1 MPQANELR
9 LFVSSTFRDMQGERE
24 YLVKKIFPEIRG
36 LCRRRGVVFTE
47 IDLRWGLT
55 EEEGALGRVIR
66 TCLEEV
72 DKCRPYFVGI
82 IGDRYGW
89 VPEYYEV
96 MMDPDLVAR
105 YPWVEEAVLEGTS
118 VTEMEFTHGVF
129 SKDHDPNENR
139 AAFFY
144 HRKSDPSVS
153 DADEKLGQLIERIKG
168 SELPLR
174 EFSSLEEVGQQ
185 VRDDLVAMIDRYWP
199 ESDAPSELE
208 LERRSHAAFA
218 ASRRRAYILN
228 PLLLKE
234 FRAWMEEGST
244 PLVVRGA
251 SGLGKSSLMAYLG
264 DDLRRKFPDRVVVE
278 HYVGASEMSGT
289 ARATMLHLMREIA
302 DLLDLEKEI
311 PTDPEEV
318 EEGFRD
324 WLFELE
330 KRGEADGLPPVIFI
344 DALNQL
350 GDRDRSLRWLPRM
363 IPSGVRL
370 AISTTPGEEEDEL
383 LDRGWQSLEVLPIE
397 EPGPRKSIVVRYLGE
412 FHKGISSDQLES
424 LAHDPKG
431 TSPLYLRLVA
441 EELRLHGEHE
451 TLADE
456 IARYTSAESI
466 DDVFQLVLD
475 RLENDYGRE
484 EVADLLGLIFL
495 ARSGL
500 TESELTEMLSRGRLH
515 LSHMLFA
522 LDYHLIRKEG
532 VLDFFHDY
540 LRRGV
545 ERRYMGD
552 AAWSRELRLR
562 IADHFQE
569 VVETEYHPGEP
580 LPVRLAQ
587 EICHQLREADA
598 KERLASQLATLPI
611 FTSLSQNDGEYDLL
625 SYWRSCASDEE
636 MVERYDRELKRL
648 RNAGSDVEEVVDAM
662 EKIGGFY
669 LVASRFDPAV
679 PLLRKVYRYRRLKS
693 GPNSLAAAT
702 GMEHLATTLYH
713 VGKFPEAEEL
723 WEEALKITE
732 KEYGKGDPSLCPL
745 LDSLGAVSYKRGNVD
760 RFEEYSRRS
769 LEVCEAAYGRE
780 HPQSI
785 DRLLNLGEVHIV
797 RKMYGQAISILED
810 VVRIGEQTYG
820 SDHPKVAKYLG
831 ELGYAL
837 SLGKQYEE
845 ATERLQRADTILSE
859 RVGEHVSM
867 ARVRELLGH
876 VSIWT
881 EKPSRAEHF
890 YKDSYQVRMSLQG
903 DLHPD
908 TLATRNL
915 IASALRR
922 QKKYD
927 ESEEILREVIPLEIE
942 LLGAD
947 HPRTHQAIRGLA
959 LLLDEDGREDEAAEW
974 WRVLKESTRQ

>member
-72 DKCRPYFVGI
+72 DKCRPYFIGI

-105 YPWVEEAVLEGTS
+105 YPWVEEAVLEGRS

-144 HRKSDPSVS
+144 HREPGSSGS
-153 DADEKLGQLIERIKG
+153 ESDEKLLQLIERIEV
-168 SELPLR
+168 SSLPLR
-174 EFSSLEEVGQQ
+174 RFSSLEEIGQQ
-185 VRDDLVAMIDRYWP
+185 VRDDLVAMINQYWP

-208 LERRSHAAFA
+208 IERRNHAAFA

-228 PLLLKE
+228 PTLLKE
-234 FRAWMEEGST
+234 FKLWIEESST

-251 SGLGKSSLMAYLG
+251 SGLGKSSLMAYLAE
-264 DDLRRKFPDRVVVE
+264 DLRRRDPERLVVE

-289 ARATMLHLMREIA
+289 ARATMLHVMREIA
-302 DLLDLEKEI
+302 ELLDLKKEI
-311 PTDPEEV
+311 PTNPEEV
-318 EEGFRD
+318 EEAFRD

-330 KRGEADGLPPVIFI
+330 KRGAELGAPPVVLI
-344 DALNQL
+344 DAVNQL

-370 AISTTPGEEEDEL
+370 VISTTPGEEENEL
-383 LDRGWQSLEVLPIE
+383 LERGWQSLEVSPIV
-397 EPGPRKSIVVRYLGE
+397 EPGVRKSIVVRYLGE

-431 TSPLYLRLVA
+431 SSPLYLRLVA

-456 IARYTSAESI
+456 INRYTGAETI
-466 DDVFQLVLD
+466 DNVFQLVLE

-484 EVADLLGLIFL
+484 EVANLLGLIFL
-495 ARSGL
+495 ARGGL

-545 ERRYMGD
+545 ELRYMGD
-552 AAWSRELRLR
+552 AEWSRGLRLQ
-562 IADHFQE
+562 IADHFQGI
-569 VVETEYHPGEP
+569 VEAEYALGELVP
-580 LPVRLAQ
+580 IRLAQ
-587 EICHQLREADA
+587 EICHQLREAEA
-598 KERLASQLATLPI
+598 KERLASQLASLPI
-611 FTSLSQNDGEYDLL
+611 FTSLLQNDGEYDLL
-625 SYWRSCASDEE
+625 SYWRSCASDDE
-636 MVERYDRELKRL
+636 MVERYDRELTRL
-648 RNAGSDVEEVVDAM
+648 RDAGTDLEDVVDAM
-662 EKIGGFY
+662 EKIGQFY
-669 LVASRFDPAV
+669 LLASHFEPAV
-679 PLLRKVYRYRRLKS
+679 PLLERVYRYRRFRNGAETLTT
-693 GPNSLAAAT
+693 AAS
-702 GMEHLATTLYH
+702 MDHLANALYH
-713 VGKFPEAEEL
+713 LGRFDEAEEL
-723 WEEALKITE
+723 WKEALGVTE
-732 KEYGKGDPSLCPL
+732 RESGEEDPSLCPL
-745 LDSLGAVSYKRGNVD
+745 LNSLGAASYQRGSVD
-760 RFEEYSRRS
+760 EFERFSRRS
-769 LEVCEAAYGRE
+769 LEICEASYGRE
-780 HPQSI
+780 HPESI
-785 DRLLNLGEVHIV
+785 DRLLNLGEVFIV
-797 RKMYGQAISILED
+797 KQMYHQAVSILED
-810 VVRIGEQTYG
+810 VVRVGEQTFG
-820 SDHPKVAKYLG
+820 KDHPKVASFLG

-837 SLGKQYEE
+837 ALGKKFEE
-845 ATERLQRADTILSE
+845 ATQRLQRADTILSE

-881 EKPSRAEHF
+881 DKPERAEVF
-890 YKDSYQVRMSLQG
+890 YKDSYRIRRSLQG

-908 TLATRNL
+908 TLATSNL
-915 IASALRR
+915 FASALRR
-922 QKKYD
+922 QKKFD
-927 ESEEILREVIPLEIE
+927 ESEKIFREVIPQEIE

-959 LLLDEDGREDEAAEW
+959 LLLEEDGREEEAAQW
-974 WRVLKESTRQ
+974 WKKLK